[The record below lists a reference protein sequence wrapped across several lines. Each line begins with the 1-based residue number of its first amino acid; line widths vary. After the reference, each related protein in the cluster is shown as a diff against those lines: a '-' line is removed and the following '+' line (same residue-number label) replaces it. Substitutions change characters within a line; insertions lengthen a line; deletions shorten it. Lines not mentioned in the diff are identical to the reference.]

1 MRRGTARKAAFI
13 GAYVW
18 LAVRLST
25 PLVRLLIRTGSSS
38 FAPTD
43 PLKIMVTC
51 KEDKH
56 CIHASFYSDFDP
68 DEEIQQFISQIVVRP
83 GKGTTISV
91 LYAFLLLQHKQ
102 TIQEVEDEDNC
113 EDENGW
119 GPKRRSSPVRSVQT
133 WKPSG

>member
-18 LAVRLST
+18 LAGRLST

-56 CIHASFYSDFDP
+56 CIHASF
-68 DEEIQQFISQIVVRP
+68 
-83 GKGTTISV
+83 
-91 LYAFLLLQHKQ
+91 
-102 TIQEVEDEDNC
+102 
-113 EDENGW
+113 
-119 GPKRRSSPVRSVQT
+119 
-133 WKPSG
+133 